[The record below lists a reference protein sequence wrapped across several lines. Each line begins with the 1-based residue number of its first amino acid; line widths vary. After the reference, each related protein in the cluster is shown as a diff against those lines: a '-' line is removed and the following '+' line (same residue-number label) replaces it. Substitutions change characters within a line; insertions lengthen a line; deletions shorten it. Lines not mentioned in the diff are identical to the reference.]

1 MKNVLITGGCGFIG
15 SNFIRLLLEQRPEVS
30 IINLDKLTYAAN
42 PESLHDVEAA
52 FSNRYR
58 FVQGDIC
65 DQQLVAELMKK
76 VDTVFHFAAESHVD
90 RSIWGPY
97 IFTQTNV
104 LGTHILLES
113 ARLAGVKKFIHV
125 STDEVYGSIQDGKFK
140 ESDPLQPSSPY
151 SASKA
156 GADVL
161 AQSYFTTYRFSVI
174 ITRSSNNYGPFQ
186 HPEKVIPLF
195 ITNLLEG
202 KKVPLYGDGLNVR
215 DWIYVHDNCEGILF
229 AAEHGEAGEAYNVG
243 GGNELPNIE
252 LTKKIL
258 QALGKSED
266 QIAHVADRLGHDRR
280 YALDCTKI
288 QKLGWKPK
296 HSFDDGLRET
306 IAWYVN
312 HVEWW
317 KKLKKTVRNS

>member
-1 MKNVLITGGCGFIG
+1 
-15 SNFIRLLLEQRPEVS
+15 
-30 IINLDKLTYAAN
+30 
-42 PESLHDVEAA
+42 
-52 FSNRYR
+52 
-58 FVQGDIC
+58 
-65 DQQLVAELMKK
+65 
-76 VDTVFHFAAESHVD
+76 
-90 RSIWGPY
+90 
-97 IFTQTNV
+97 
-104 LGTHILLES
+104 
-113 ARLAGVKKFIHV
+113 
-125 STDEVYGSIQDGKFK
+125 
-140 ESDPLQPSSPY
+140 
-151 SASKA
+151 
-156 GADVL
+156 
-161 AQSYFTTYRFSVI
+161 
-174 ITRSSNNYGPFQ
+174 TRSSNNYGPFQ